1 MEKTPKVN
9 AIAFD
14 FIGVLLDFKP
24 FDHTELQWA
33 IRQYFGHFITD
44 EAHLEFYEKHLNMPR
59 EAIIEEI
66 RTICNQA
73 YLIREPDI
81 LEKIPP
87 FKFAAATNHLSYMMD
102 WFKSQEMS
110 KKFQVLL
117 ASGSLGLAK
126 PDPRY
131 FLTLCDALDEQ
142 PEHVLFV
149 DDTYGHIASA
159 KACGLQG
166 LHFIPG
172 RTLSE
177 EVNRYLETHGA

>member
-1 MEKTPKVN
+1 MENKPKVH

-14 FIGVLLDFKP
+14 FIGVLLDIKP

-33 IRQYFGHFITD
+33 IRQYFGQFVTD
-44 EAHLEFYEKHLNMPR
+44 EAHLDFYEKQFNMPR
-59 EAIIEEI
+59 EAIVEEI
-66 RTICNQA
+66 RAICNQA
-73 YLIREPDI
+73 YTLREPDL

-87 FKFAAATNHLSYMMD
+87 MKFAAATNHLSYMMD
-102 WFKSQEMS
+102 WFKTQKIST
-110 KKFQVLL
+110 KFQVFF

-131 FLTLCDALDEQ
+131 FLALCEALGEP
-142 PEHVLFV
+142 PENVLFV
-149 DDTYGHIASA
+149 DDTYGHIVSA

-166 LHFIPG
+166 LHFNPG